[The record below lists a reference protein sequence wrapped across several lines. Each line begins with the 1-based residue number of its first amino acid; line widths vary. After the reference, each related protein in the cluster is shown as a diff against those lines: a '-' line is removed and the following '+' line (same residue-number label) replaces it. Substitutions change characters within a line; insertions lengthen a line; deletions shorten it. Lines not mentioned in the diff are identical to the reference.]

1 MSQLKAV
8 QAATT
13 ALNELGIDQS
23 EPVDPFEA
31 IEDAGLLL
39 RFQPLKDLLGA
50 VLPGDPGGVL
60 INSARPASLQ
70 RYTAA
75 HELGHWYMDQDVLSL
90 DTDEAVF
97 GHPHGEARELDAQ
110 VFAAHFLM
118 PLELLYTVAR
128 RYGIRRG
135 QAADAEQVY
144 QAARDMHVSYEATV
158 RQLMN
163 TRLIS
168 PSNGNQLLK
177 TQPAAIK
184 QRLTGGLRLPNARG
198 DVWIVEHPEDQ
209 AEVEAFVGDAILL
222 RLTEYPATGYRWYA
236 EETLTEATIHPFR
249 PAPPPFNGG
258 QAFTDAAPAPGGG
271 EVVPFPAMAEAS
283 DVVSLLQDRLVQEP
297 YQAGATAVG
306 GAVTRL
312 VAYTADAPGDEAIQL
327 NHVRPVRPNAPVSRI
342 RVTTHVRGV
351 PEVEFRRRLIAAF
364 ARGEAEGTE
373 WDY

>member
-1 MSQLKAV
+1 MTRLSAV
-8 QAATT
+8 QAASI

-23 EPVDPFEA
+23 EPIDPFEA

-39 RFQPLKDLLGA
+39 RFKPLKDLLGA

-97 GHPHGEARELDAQ
+97 GHDHNEGRELDAQ

-118 PLELLYTVAR
+118 PLELLHPVAR

-135 QAADAEQVY
+135 KTAEAEQVY

-158 RQLMN
+158 RQLMSA
-163 TRLIS
+163 RLIA
-168 PSNGNQLLK
+168 PSNGRQLLK

-184 QRLTGGLRLPNARG
+184 QRLADGLRLPNARG
-198 DVWIVEHPEDQ
+198 DVWIVEHPDDQ
-209 AEVEAFVGDAILL
+209 AEIEAFVGDAILL

-236 EETLTEATIHPFR
+236 EEALPSATIHPFR
-249 PAPPPFNGG
+249 PAPPPFNGAK
-258 QAFTDAAPAPGGG
+258 AFGTAVPTPGGG
-271 EVVPFPAMAEAS
+271 EVVPFPAINEAS
-283 DVVSLLQDRLVQEP
+283 DVVTLLQDRLVQEP
-297 YQAGATAVG
+297 YQVGSTAVG

-312 VAYTADAPGDEAIQL
+312 VAYTADAPGEESIHL
-327 NHVRPVRPNAPVSRI
+327 NHIRPVRPDQPVSRVK
-342 RVTTHVRGV
+342 VTTHVRGV

-364 ARGEAEGTE
+364 ARDEAEGNK

>member
-8 QAATT
+8 QAAST

-23 EPVDPFEA
+23 EPIDPFEA

-90 DTDEAVF
+90 DTDDAVF
-97 GHPHGEARELDAQ
+97 GHHHGESRELDAQ

-118 PLELLYTVAR
+118 PLELLYPVAR

-135 QAADAEQVY
+135 KTADSDQVY

-163 TRLIS
+163 TRLIA
-168 PSNGNQLLK
+168 PSNGSQLLK

-184 QRLTGGLRLPNARG
+184 QRLTGGLKLPNARG
-198 DVWIVEHPEDQ
+198 DVWIVEHPDEH
-209 AEVEAFVGDAILL
+209 AEVEAFVGDAIML

-236 EETLTEATIHPFR
+236 EEVLTEATIHPFR
-249 PAPPPFNGG
+249 PAPPPFTGG
-258 QAFTDAAPAPGGG
+258 TAFEAAVSSPGG
-271 EVVPFPAMAEAS
+271 EIIPFPAIAES
-283 DVVSLLQDRLVQEP
+283 SEVVTLLQDRLVQEP
-297 YQAGATAVG
+297 YRAGATAVG

-312 VAYTADAPGDEAIQL
+312 VAYTADAPGEEAVQL
-327 NHVRPVRPNAPVSRI
+327 SHIRPVRPDMAVSRVKI
-342 RVTTHVRGV
+342 TTHVRGV

-364 ARGEAEGTE
+364 ARDEADGTE
-373 WDY
+373 WNY